1 MKDFEIRHYFHK
13 KRLKKHH
20 STRST
25 LVVDELGLKHG
36 RCRADIAVING
47 HLNGFEI
54 KSDQDSLIRLPRQ
67 IANYNL
73 VFDHATLIVG
83 PRHIH
88 EAIKQV
94 PTWWGVVL
102 CQQGGRG
109 DICFK
114 SIQKA
119 KINKNIDP
127 QSIVQLLWRSEAEE
141 ILRVLGAPSKIL
153 RQPRAVLYKC
163 LIEHYNTKSI
173 RQIVREGLK
182 KRNKWRCPQSPSPYD
197 DLCRPTSM

>member
-1 MKDFEIRHYFHK
+1 MKDFEIRHYFHQ

-20 STRST
+20 STKTT

-47 HLNGFEI
+47 HLDGFEI
-54 KSDQDSLIRLPRQ
+54 KSDQDSLSRLPGQ

-73 VFDHATLIVG
+73 VFDHATLVVG
-83 PRHIH
+83 PRHIQ
-88 EAIKQV
+88 EAMKQV
-94 PTWWGVVL
+94 PEWWGVIL
-102 CQQGGRG
+102 CQQGRG
-109 DICFK
+109 GSICFK

-141 ILRVLGAPSKIL
+141 ILRTLGAPPKVL
-153 RQPRAVLYKC
+153 RKPRAHLYGC
-163 LIEHYNTKSI
+163 LVEHFNTKSI
-173 RQIVREGLK
+173 RETVRESLK
-182 KRNKWRCPQSPSPYD
+182 KRQRWRCPQSTSPYD
-197 DLCRPTSM
+197 DLCQPTSM